1 MLHATGRNKKIVP
14 FLNSFT
20 SNEILGRP
28 CICNKFLDLTLSK
41 TYLEKSYLQ
50 NNLEFQMSTLG
61 GLENVNVVQI

>member
-20 SNEILGRP
+20 SKEILGRP

-50 NNLEFQMSTLG
+50 NNFRISDEHARRARKC
-61 GLENVNVVQI
+61 